1 MPEPAFAVDPVDLLT
16 LGTVRRFLR
25 RSGGRSAAVFFGLVY
40 ALGAMLWSGMLIL
53 SPSHLSEFAE
63 VIWSGGPGTGA
74 WNFPAL
80 VVGGPWGVLTVPFFA
95 GFTMAVV
102 AIGVGYGMATA
113 FFLVLRLLR
122 PAFTGS
128 RPSGA
133 FGTATGLTPAMISL
147 VTLGAC
153 CSTTTV
159 ATAGVGLVA
168 AATGT
173 TVSAL
178 LLSNWYLGVF
188 QMVVVW
194 VALLAQ
200 ELLLFVYGGL
210 YGLEPIPGAARRP
223 ARYDLRFLLGG
234 LLRLALLVGGVLWCL
249 SAIADWTTQNPST
262 AGAGWW
268 FRWVFERELVG
279 TFAVV
284 AAFFPVGTS
293 RWLTAARRAPGAWG
307 IALLEIGGFVGL
319 TAAVIVLAIAGSWLV
334 PVVLLAGA
342 AGLAVA
348 IPRWGR
354 AGLGYAT
361 LSLLGVGAIA
371 LLIWVPSPLASAGVD
386 AFWNEVLGGL
396 GAPAAWG
403 AIPPA
408 GRLGVVAL
416 VRWGLGYLVVGGF
429 TLWAVLAPE
438 RATEP
443 LLWTV
448 GPIDAPVTD
457 PAQGSSRPDGTP
469 ATGAAA
475 PNPSSG
481 T

>member
-1 MPEPAFAVDPVDLLT
+1 MAESGAVADPLDLLT

-25 RSGGRSAAVFFGLVY
+25 QSGGRAAAVFFGLVY
-40 ALGAMLWSGMLIL
+40 AIGAMLWSGMLIL
-53 SPSHLSEFAE
+53 APSHLTEFAE
-63 VIWSGGPGTGA
+63 VVWSGGPGTGS

-95 GFTMAVV
+95 GFTMVVV

-122 PAFTGS
+122 PVEAGG

-133 FGTATGLTPAMISL
+133 FGTASGLTPAMISL

-153 CSTTTV
+153 CSTTSV

-188 QMVVVW
+188 QMVIVW

-200 ELLLFVYGGL
+200 ELLLVVYGGL
-210 YGLEPIPGAARRP
+210 YGLEPIPGVARLP
-223 ARYDLRFLLGG
+223 ARYDRRFLVGG
-234 LLRLALLVGGVLWCL
+234 LLRIALLAGGVLWCL
-249 SAIADWTTQNPST
+249 GAVADWTTTNPST

-268 FRWVFERELVG
+268 FRWVFEREVVG

-284 AAFFPVGTS
+284 AAFFPVGAA
-293 RWLTAARRAPGAWG
+293 RWVTAARRSAGRWSAA
-307 IALLEIGGFVGL
+307 ILEAIGFVAL
-319 TAAVIVLAIAGSWLV
+319 TAAAIGCAIAGSWLLV
-334 PVVLLAGA
+334 PVVLVGVP
-342 AGLAVA
+342 AVGYA
-348 IPRWGR
+348 VVRWGR

-361 LSLLGVGAIA
+361 LGLLLVGAVP
-371 LLIWVPSPLASAGVD
+371 LLLWVPPPLPAWGVD
-386 AFWNEVLGGL
+386 AFGNVLLGGL

-403 AIPPA
+403 AIHPA
-408 GRLGVVAL
+408 GSLGVVAI

-429 TLWAVLAPE
+429 AVLAVVAPE
-438 RATEP
+438 RTWQV

-448 GPIDAPVTD
+448 GPLD
-457 PAQGSSRPDGTP
+457 PAV
-469 ATGAAA
+469 AAKNAAA
-475 PNPSSG
+475 PAGPGAGSPSTTLSPG
-481 T
+481 S